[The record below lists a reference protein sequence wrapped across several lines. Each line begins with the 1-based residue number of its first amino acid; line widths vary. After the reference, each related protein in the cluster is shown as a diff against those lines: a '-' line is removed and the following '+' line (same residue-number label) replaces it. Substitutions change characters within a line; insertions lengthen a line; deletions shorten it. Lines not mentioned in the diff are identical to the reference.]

1 VSIDLGEC
9 CRYRCFAWRRIENYG
24 GIYREEI
31 KGAGFLFD
39 YGKLHG

>member
-1 VSIDLGEC
+1 MALNQVHSRFLFD
-9 CRYRCFAWRRIENYG
+9 YG

>member
-1 VSIDLGEC
+1 MALNQVHSRFLFD
-9 CRYRCFAWRRIENYG
+9 YG

-31 KGAGFLFD
+31 KAGFLFD